1 MEKDNNAFGST
12 QSKVDTVIILTY
24 IWLSYLYFATVKWN
38 KAVFLVFLGYQLFEY
53 VS

>member
-1 MEKDNNAFGST
+1 MEKDSNTFGST
-12 QSKVDTVIILTY
+12 QSIVYTVIILTY

-38 KAVFLVFLGYQLFEY
+38 KAIFLGYQLFEY